1 MELFSSIMKMEL
13 LAYRRN
19 KLYYFTGIILF
30 LYLLLGGYHF
40 LRGNY
45 IEAGVMLQGSSYINM
60 SAAMLGLFSGIMA
73 GRRDKTAHFQE
84 VLSSLPGDLVRPYA
98 KMCAWFI
105 VSIIL
110 TLLGYMDV
118 LVLFKMADS
127 EYLLFNKEILTYVI
141 IYWGIPLFSCGVL
154 GYFLESAISSNRLLI
169 PVALFLWLII
179 SPFNM
184 ILYPVLPERVLQL
197 LNVGENDAQ
206 AYYDEYSGLHI
217 SGNYIKNA
225 LVFLL
230 TSIALF
236 ISEVAYKKRDETGRR
251 QKYTMLVV
259 ILLTMLFT
267 CLLFNSMNW
276 TEHAEDSIYYGA
288 LDNIPVKRSGNR
300 GLLMESC
307 NIKIS
312 FTENSCSYIA
322 QEYISN
328 IYDRRIPF
336 TLYHGLEV
344 ISVKAEDKNI
354 DFERKGD
361 ILYLT
366 LPEGMEQSLI
376 TFEVRGSTGNLFP
389 IYENAVYISSTFPWY
404 PVPGEFVIAQK
415 GFPYGDVEF
424 KNLELEEPAK
434 FHVKIE
440 GNDQFYSN
448 LEEVSKNEFQGLQK
462 GVSLFK
468 GMLIS
473 KNINGIEYIVPPDRV
488 DDIISKMPEIQGK
501 ISYISEIIERPAK
514 KVPEKIFVKP
524 EYSSFHQYNY
534 IFAQDHITAS
544 FSRYSTLNDIKG
556 VFRSFYWNDIYREA
570 DNAHAYIF
578 EIVLEYMEEP
588 EKEYS
593 YINIFATENRG
604 DNSEFLQE
612 LSTEIIKLHK
622 LNSEYLK
629 ELLRDMYGEI
639 EKNPELP
646 LSYWLDKI
654 DELKEKG

>member
-60 SAAMLGLFSGIMA
+60 SATMLGLFSGIMA
-73 GRRDKTAHFQE
+73 GRRDKSAHFQE

-118 LVLFKMADS
+118 LVLFKIAGS
-127 EYLLFNKEILTYVI
+127 EYLLFNKEILSYVI
-141 IYWGIPLFSCGVL
+141 IYWGVPLFSCGAL
-154 GYFLESAISSNRLLI
+154 GYFLESAISSNRILI
-169 PVALFLWLII
+169 PVALLLWLVI

-184 ILYPVLPERVLQL
+184 ILYPVLPERILQL
-197 LNVGENDAQ
+197 LNIGENDAQ
-206 AYYDEYSGLHI
+206 AYYDDI

-225 LVFLL
+225 GMFLL
-230 TSIALF
+230 TSMFFF
-236 ISEVAYKKRDETGRR
+236 ISEVLYKKRNEIRR
-251 QKYTMLVV
+251 VPKYAMLVV

-267 CLLFNSMNW
+267 CFLFNSMNL
-276 TEHAEDSIYYGA
+276 TERAEDSIYYGA

-344 ISVKAEDKNI
+344 ISVKAGDENI
-354 DFERKGD
+354 DFEREED

-366 LPEGMEQSLI
+366 LPEGMKQSLI
-376 TFEVRGSTGNLFP
+376 TFEVRGNTGDLFL
-389 IYENAVYISSTFPWY
+389 IYENAVYLSSTFPWY
-404 PVPGEFVIAQK
+404 PVPGEFVIAQN

-424 KNLELEEPAK
+424 KNWSWK
-434 FHVKIE
+434 
-440 GNDQFYSN
+440 N
-448 LEEVSKNEFQGLQK
+448 LQ
-462 GVSLFK
+462 
-468 GMLIS
+468 
-473 KNINGIEYIVPPDRV
+473 
-488 DDIISKMPEIQGK
+488 
-501 ISYISEIIERPAK
+501 
-514 KVPEKIFVKP
+514 
-524 EYSSFHQYNY
+524 
-534 IFAQDHITAS
+534 
-544 FSRYSTLNDIKG
+544 
-556 VFRSFYWNDIYREA
+556 
-570 DNAHAYIF
+570 
-578 EIVLEYMEEP
+578 
-588 EKEYS
+588 
-593 YINIFATENRG
+593 
-604 DNSEFLQE
+604 NS
-612 LSTEIIKLHK
+612 
-622 LNSEYLK
+622 
-629 ELLRDMYGEI
+629 M
-639 EKNPELP
+639 
-646 LSYWLDKI
+646 
-654 DELKEKG
+654 